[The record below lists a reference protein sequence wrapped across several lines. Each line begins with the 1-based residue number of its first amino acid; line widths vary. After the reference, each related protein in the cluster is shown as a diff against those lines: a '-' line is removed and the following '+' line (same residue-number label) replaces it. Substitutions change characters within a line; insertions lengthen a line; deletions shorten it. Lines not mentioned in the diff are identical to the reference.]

1 MNPVQRAETHSNF
14 ESSLSQSLALVHTAL
29 QKKDRLIDEAVFEG
43 EKTLFD
49 KLAKAKYQSPTL
61 DAILTDYSATLF
73 DSSSHERAE
82 VSRKKA
88 AEAAGALAACV
99 WAGSR
104 VEQAVRQAIASL
116 LAQERSGSVRQA
128 LERAEQCLHK
138 SG

>member
-1 MNPVQRAETHSNF
+1 M
-14 ESSLSQSLALVHTAL
+14 HTTL

-49 KLAKAKYQSPTL
+49 KLAKAKYQSPPL

-82 VSRKKA
+82 ASRKKA
-88 AEAAGALAACV
+88 AEAAGALASCV

-116 LAQERSGSVRQA
+116 LPQERSGSVRQA

-138 SG
+138 SA